1 MPLFAKRKAK
11 VAETSGFSALI
22 FLRITVQIHL
32 TGRDHI
38 QVHRHSWHLLTASSH
53 LTHLIAPQPDLG
65 GTVRRHCDNH
75 TLLKVSPRL
84 SL

>member
-11 VAETSGFSALI
+11 IAETSGFSALI
-22 FLRITVQIHL
+22 FANYSTDTFNGPH
-32 TGRDHI
+32 DHI

-75 TLLKVSPRL
+75 TLLKVSPLL